1 MTVKF
6 CWKKFLILISF
17 AFSIHCSTKG
27 TSVSD
32 HFDGEKFFNPVDQ
45 KSKTFSDL
53 LKWQWNRN
61 AVKWDEQT
69 NEKIPEPVTEL
80 KIGEFALTFINHSTF
95 LIQIQTSKKLV
106 NIITDPMF
114 SMRTSPLSFIGP
126 KRVRPPGMEID
137 KLPTIDIALVSHN
150 HYDHMDYK
158 SLETINEKFSPL
170 FVLPLKNSQYL
181 NFSKKPR
188 IQEKD
193 WNESVDIP
201 ELGIKIHVL
210 RAHHWSRR
218 SFNDTNEALW
228 CAFMIE
234 TDHATIYFA
243 GDTGYKDHF
252 KQTKKMFPNISLAL
266 LPIGAYEPRWFME
279 DAHMN
284 PEDAVKAHQDLAPK
298 RSIGIHFGT
307 FPLTDEGI
315 GQPVLDLEKA
325 KKAANVNN
333 FEVLKEGETKIFT
346 D

>member
-1 MTVKF
+1 MSIPS
-6 CWKKFLILISF
+6 CSKKILILTSLI
-17 AFSIHCSTKG
+17 FSIHCSTKG

-32 HFDGEKFFNPVDQ
+32 HFDGEKFFNPIDQ

-53 LKWQWNRN
+53 IKWQWNRTP
-61 AVKWDEQT
+61 VKWDQQK
-69 NEKIPEPVTEL
+69 NEKTPSPVSQL
-80 KIGEFALTFINHSTF
+80 KVGEFALTFINHSTF
-95 LIQIQTSKKLV
+95 LIQIQTEKKLV
-106 NIITDPMF
+106 NIITDPVF
-114 SMRTSPLSFIGP
+114 SERTSPVSFVGP
-126 KRVRPPGMEID
+126 KRVRPPGLDID
-137 KLPTIDIALVSHN
+137 KLPAIDIALVSHN

-170 FVLPLKNSQYL
+170 FVVPLKNAQYL

-188 IQEKD
+188 VQEKD
-193 WNESVDIP
+193 WNDFVDIP

-218 SFNDTNEALW
+218 SLTDTNEALW

-234 TDHATIYFA
+234 TAQNTIYFA

-252 KQTKKMFPNISLAL
+252 KQTKKMFPNITLAL
-266 LPIGAYEPRWFME
+266 LPIGAYEPRWFMQ

-284 PEDAVKAHQDLAPK
+284 PDDAIKAHQDLAPK
-298 RSIGIHFGT
+298 RSVGIHFGT

-315 GQPVLDLEKA
+315 EQPVIDLEKA
-325 KKAANVNN
+325 KKTANINN
-333 FEVLKEGETKIFT
+333 FDVLKEGETKIFT